1 MSQNNDWKT
10 RSLAHVWHPC
20 TQMHD
25 HVGGEAAPLPLVPI
39 KSAEGAWLEDFD
51 GRRYLDAVGSWWTNI
66 FGHRHPYIVEQLKQQ
81 LDTLD
86 HVMLAGFTHAP
97 VVELSERLVK
107 LAPPGLTRCSYADNG
122 SSAVEI
128 ALKQSFH
135 YWRNTGHAGK
145 TRFIALENG
154 YHGETLGALAVGGP
168 SMYRDTYAP
177 LLLSPIHVPS
187 PDCYE
192 RGPGEGWEDYTRRQ
206 FEHMERALERHAH
219 EVCAVLVEPL
229 VQCAGGMRMYHP
241 IYLSLLREACDR
253 HGVHLI
259 ADEIAVGFGRT
270 GKMFACEW
278 APPLHYGKNAK
289 HGITPDFLCL
299 SKGLTAGTLPLAV
312 TLTRESIFEAFY
324 ADYAAGK
331 AFLHSHSYTG
341 NPIGCRAAL
350 ATLDLF
356 EREQPLATNRLLS
369 NLMWTQTAELRAHPH
384 VAEVRQQG
392 MILAIEL
399 AQNVHRKTPY
409 PAEQRRGLRAYRH
422 ALHAAKDRGVLLRPL
437 GNVLYFMPPYVIAP
451 KEIEWLAQ
459 VALDAVRAATAD

>member
-1 MSQNNDWKT
+1 MSNQDWKR

-20 TQMHD
+20 TQMQD
-25 HVGGEAAPLPLVPI
+25 HVGGDAAPLPLVPI

-135 YWRNTGHAGK
+135 YWRNAGHAGK

-154 YHGETLGALAVGGP
+154 YHGETFGALAVGGP

-192 RGPGEGWEDYTRRQ
+192 RGPGESWEDYTRRQ
-206 FEHMERALERHAH
+206 FQHMELALEHHAH
-219 EVCAVLVEPL
+219 EVCAVIVEPL

-270 GKMFACEW
+270 GKLFACEW
-278 APPLHYGKNAK
+278 APPLQYGKNAQ

-299 SKGLTAGTLPLAV
+299 SKGLTGGTLPLAV

-409 PAEQRRGLRAYRH
+409 PTEQRRGLRAYRH
-422 ALHAAKDRGVLLRPL
+422 ALNAAKDRGVLLRPL

>member
-1 MSQNNDWKT
+1 MSNQDWKR

-20 TQMHD
+20 TQMQD
-25 HVGGEAAPLPLVPI
+25 HVGGDAAPLPLVPI

-135 YWRNTGHAGK
+135 YWRNAGHAGK

-192 RGPGEGWEDYTRRQ
+192 RGAGESWEDYTRRQ
-206 FEHMERALERHAH
+206 FEHMELALERHAH
-219 EVCAVLVEPL
+219 EVCAVILEPL

-270 GKMFACEW
+270 GKLFACEW
-278 APPLHYGKNAK
+278 APPLQYGKNAQ

-299 SKGLTAGTLPLAV
+299 
-312 TLTRESIFEAFY
+312 
-324 ADYAAGK
+324 
-331 AFLHSHSYTG
+331 
-341 NPIGCRAAL
+341 
-350 ATLDLF
+350 
-356 EREQPLATNRLLS
+356 
-369 NLMWTQTAELRAHPH
+369 
-384 VAEVRQQG
+384 
-392 MILAIEL
+392 
-399 AQNVHRKTPY
+399 
-409 PAEQRRGLRAYRH
+409 
-422 ALHAAKDRGVLLRPL
+422 
-437 GNVLYFMPPYVIAP
+437 
-451 KEIEWLAQ
+451 
-459 VALDAVRAATAD
+459 